1 MLVAWWNVM
10 SRDLLRPESSTM
22 HILHIDMDAFYAS
35 IEERDD
41 PSLSGKPLVVG
52 GNPDGRGVVAAA
64 NYPARKYGIR
74 SAMPMATARRLC
86 PELVILR
93 WRPRHYAGISER
105 IRDIFH
111 RYTPQVEPVSIDEAF
126 LDVSA
131 SEKLF
136 GAAVDIGRRIQQEI
150 SEELSLSASVGVA
163 PTKFVAKVASDFGK
177 PHGFVAVGAGE
188 VQAFLD
194 PLPTSR
200 LWGVGEVADRAL
212 ESMGIRTIGELRSY
226 PVTVFTELFGKWG
239 EQIWLLSQGIDER
252 RVVPDHEARSI
263 SHETTF
269 DSDIHDREALR
280 ACLLALT
287 EQVAARLRRHGL
299 RGRTVHIKLRY
310 PDFKTVARARTLS
323 ASTNVTAQLWTAA
336 EKLLHDNLPARHPGV
351 RLIGMGLSG
360 LDAGTQ
366 IQASLFDEDAHER
379 RIDVL
384 TDAIKDRFGEIALR
398 RGLHLKRPR

>member
-1 MLVAWWNVM
+1 
-10 SRDLLRPESSTM
+10 M

-41 PSLSGKPLVVG
+41 PSLCGKPLVVG

-86 PELVILR
+86 PGLVILR
-93 WRPRHYAGISER
+93 WRPRRYAAISEC

-136 GAAVDIGRRIQQEI
+136 GAAVDIGRRIQREI

-200 LWGVGEVADRAL
+200 LWGVGEVAVRAL

-226 PVTVFTELFGKWG
+226 PVTAFTELFGKWG
-239 EQIWLLSQGIDER
+239 EQIWRLSQGIDER

-269 DSDIHDREALR
+269 ESDIHDRETLR

-287 EQVAARLRRHGL
+287 EQVAARLRCHGL

-310 PDFKTVARARTLS
+310 PDFKTVTRARTLS

-336 EKLLHDNLPARHPGV
+336 EKLLRDNLPARHPGV
-351 RLIGMGLSG
+351 RLIGMGMSA
-360 LDAGTQ
+360 LDAGVQ
-366 IQASLFDEDAHER
+366 IQTSLFDEDAHER
-379 RIDVL
+379 RIDEL
-384 TDAIKDRFGEIALR
+384 TDAIKDRFGAIALK